1 MTKIKISK
9 MKKLT
14 SKGIIIL
21 SVGLVSTLLLFNESI
36 SAFLG
41 EKINIPFINN
51 SNKTIQTT
59 PQQDSIKTIKST
71 CVSEV
76 KKYIETDDDKFTAIK
91 KQNMFKGTGWSVEK
105 DKALRFAETKGF
117 SVKKTEGW
125 LDYVEDMYKKQ
136 MEDFVWQVNSKYRFC
151 LAENGLTPE
160 DLLASPNQL
169 NFDTTENVSNPQNT
183 TKNIF
188 QNTTK
193 NLFEEAE
200 KDELERKQECQ
211 NKMNKYNICLSEY
224 NSKISE
230 YNLCMNNPKKP
241 SWSCGFEPQN
251 SCSKPIGCL

>member
-1 MTKIKISK
+1 MLKQKNVYKKSWSK
-9 MKKLT
+9 TRLLSLKLILIVVVVIT
-14 SKGIIIL
+14 VFLSLFFNKQIL
-21 SVGLVSTLLLFNESI
+21 SFLSEKVN
-36 SAFLG
+36 SA
-41 EKINIPFINN
+41 NIEIL
-51 SNKTIQTT
+51 NKTTQATS
-59 PQQDSIKTIKST
+59 QEDSIKTIKST

-76 KKYIETDDDKFTAIK
+76 KEYIESDDDKFTAIK
-91 KQNMFKGTGWSVEK
+91 KQEMFDGTRWTTINEATLLYAEDNNYSTLK
-105 DKALRFAETKGF
+105 RDALLNYAEEQYT
-117 SVKKTEGW
+117 
-125 LDYVEDMYKKQ
+125 KQ
-136 MEDFVWQVNSKYRFC
+136 MEDFIWQINSKYRIC

-160 DLLASPNQL
+160 DLLVSPNQL
-169 NFDTTENVSNPQNT
+169 DSDTAENVSSP
-183 TKNIF
+183 

-230 YNLCMNNPKKP
+230 YNLCMNNPKKL